1 MAFGRLRKKKQ
12 DDATGEAAETTSDAV
27 QATPEDSA
35 PATTAA
41 AAGSDDAAGLPSSD
55 EDPTEGAPDSATDDL
70 PAGGEGVAGDAAAPA
85 APTASA
91 VPAGHVSSADYDRT
105 VLGPFDVSE
114 QNTDSGYID
123 LGALRIKAAEGLQ
136 LRLEVE
142 ERSKRVIAVTLDLG
156 GSTLQ
161 LQAFAA
167 PKTEGLWDEIREQIG
182 VSVGSQGGTVEERPG
197 RLGTEL
203 LARLPAQLPD
213 GQAGYRVARF
223 AGINGPRWFLRGVF
237 GGPAALEQNAAAPI
251 ESLFRD
257 VVVVRG
263 DHPLP
268 PRELLQL
275 KLPKDAAAAPAPAP
289 ESRRPD
295 LNPLERGP
303 EITETR

>member
-12 DDATGEAAETTSDAV
+12 DDADASVQQEPEEAAGPVDGAVESPETESPETPAPADAVAGGPATGSAGEA
-27 QATPEDSA
+27 P
-35 PATTAA
+35 
-41 AAGSDDAAGLPSSD
+41 
-55 EDPTEGAPDSATDDL
+55 
-70 PAGGEGVAGDAAAPA
+70 
-85 APTASA
+85 A
-91 VPAGHVSSADYDRT
+91 VPSGHVSSTDYDRAG
-105 VLGPFDVSE
+105 LGPFDVSE
-114 QNTDSGYID
+114 KDTDTGYID
-123 LGALRIKAAEGLQ
+123 LGALRIHAAEGLQ

-142 ERSKRVIAVTLDLG
+142 ERTKRVIAVTLDLG

-182 VSVGSQGGTVEERPG
+182 ASVGSQGGTVEERPG

-203 LARLPAQLPD
+203 LAKLPAQTPD
-213 GQAGYRVARF
+213 GQAGFRVARF
-223 AGINGPRWFLRGVF
+223 VGVNGPRWFLRGVF
-237 GGPAALEQNAAAPI
+237 GGPAALDQGAAAAV
-251 ESLFRD
+251 EKLFRS

-268 PRELLQL
+268 PRELLPL
-275 KLPKDAAAAPAPAP
+275 RLPKDATAGTPSAPAPV
-289 ESRRPD
+289 RPD

>member
-1 MAFGRLRKKKQ
+1 MAFGRLRKKKN
-12 DDATGEAAETTSDAV
+12 DDAAASQQD
-27 QATPEDSA
+27 
-35 PATTAA
+35 AA
-41 AAGSDDAAGLPSSD
+41 AADDAPAATEDAPAGADTATDPAATGSGATGSGATDRGEDTGGEDAAG
-55 EDPTEGAPDSATDDL
+55 
-70 PAGGEGVAGDAAAPA
+70 
-85 APTASA
+85 APTAA
-91 VPAGHVSSADYDRT
+91 VAPAPAGHVSSADYDRSA
-105 VLGPFDVSE
+105 LGPFDLSE
-114 QNTDSGYID
+114 QETESGYID
-123 LGALRIKAAEGLQ
+123 LGALRIHATEGLQ

-182 VSVGSQGGTVEERPG
+182 ASVGSQGGTVEERPG

-203 LARLPAQLPD
+203 LAKLPAQTPD
-213 GQAGYRVARF
+213 GQPGYRVARF
-223 AGINGPRWFLRGVF
+223 VGVNGSRWFLRGVF
-237 GGPAALEQNAAAPI
+237 GGPAALDQNAAAPM
-251 ESLFRD
+251 EKLFRS

-268 PRELLQL
+268 PRELLPL
-275 KLPKDAAAAPAPAP
+275 RLPKDAAAGPPP
-289 ESRRPD
+289 LTPIRPD

>member
-1 MAFGRLRKKKQ
+1 MAFGRPRKTKQ
-12 DDATGEAAETTSDAV
+12 DDAADATEQSEQQHPEAAAAPGTSGGNGA
-27 QATPEDSA
+27 A
-35 PATTAA
+35 PATGA
-41 AAGSDDAAGLPSSD
+41 
-55 EDPTEGAPDSATDDL
+55 APDA
-70 PAGGEGVAGDAAAPA
+70 GVAGGAAPGTTQAAAL
-85 APTASA
+85 
-91 VPAGHVSSADYDRT
+91 VSTADYDRAA
-105 VLGPFDVSE
+105 LGPFDLSE
-114 QNTDSGYID
+114 QDTSNGYID
-123 LGALRIKAAEGLQ
+123 LGALRINAAEGLQ

-167 PKTEGLWDEIREQIG
+167 PKTEGLWDEIRGQIG
-182 VSVGSQGGTVEERPG
+182 LSVGSQGGTVEERPG

-203 LARLPAQLPD
+203 LAKLPAQTPD

-223 AGINGPRWFLRGVF
+223 VGINGRRWFLRGVF
-237 GGPAALEQNAAAPI
+237 GGPAALEAGAAAPM
-251 ESLFRD
+251 EQLFRS

-275 KLPKDAAAAPAPAP
+275 RLPKDAAAAPPAPAP
-289 ESRRPD
+289 ARPD

>member
-12 DDATGEAAETTSDAV
+12 DDATGEAAGTTGDAV
-27 QATPEDSA
+27 PATPQDSA
-35 PATTAA
+35 PGTTA

-55 EDPTEGAPDSATDDL
+55 EESTNGS

-91 VPAGHVSSADYDRT
+91 VPAGHVSSANYDRT
-105 VLGPFDVSE
+105 ALGPFDVSE

-275 KLPKDAAAAPAPAP
+275 KLPKDAAAAPTPAP

>member
-12 DDATGEAAETTSDAV
+12 VDAEASTEQHAPVEPVDDVAGADAASSAV
-27 QATPEDSA
+27 G
-35 PATTAA
+35 PAS
-41 AAGSDDAAGLPSSD
+41 AGSDTDL
-55 EDPTEGAPDSATDDL
+55 DPDTDTDTDSGTGAIDS
-70 PAGGEGVAGDAAAPA
+70 EPA
-85 APTASA
+85 APPT
-91 VPAGHVSSADYDRT
+91 PAGHVSTPDYDRAT
-105 VLGPFDVSE
+105 LGPFDVSE
-114 QNTDSGYID
+114 QHTENGYID
-123 LGALRIKAAEGLQ
+123 LGALRINAAEGLQ

-182 VSVGSQGGTVEERPG
+182 ASVGSQGGTVEERPG

-203 LARLPAQLPD
+203 LAKLPAQTPD
-213 GQAGYRVARF
+213 GQPGYRVARF
-223 AGINGPRWFLRGVF
+223 VGINGPRWFLRGVF
-237 GGPAALEQNAAAPI
+237 GGPAALEHTAAAPI
-251 ESLFRD
+251 EELFRN

-275 KLPKDAAAAPAPAP
+275 KLPKDAAAGPPPAAPA
-289 ESRRPD
+289 RPD